1 MEFMFHQR
9 RSQSQQLSVKMRKNR
24 KFPQTRYSQLIQ
36 TTLIVLVLLM
46 SFLLAPVQAQPV
58 KYAPVAVDGR
68 LVFRVSSNE
77 QSKAQ
82 ERAKF
87 ISSQLQAVVKSQ
99 EAPDIKIEQRNE
111 SPIIIV
117 NGRYLLT
124 VTQNDTDSAATP
136 EEQASIWV
144 QEIEDA
150 IQKAQ
155 SERGA
160 EFIRNTFIL
169 SVVIVLM
176 AVGINRL
183 LGIVWQ
189 LTQRRVSQMLV
200 SANSS
205 SDNQVQNTSRLLLK
219 GSLLLSRILLWVGV
233 CLYIT
238 NLFPL
243 TRQWSYNIAIS
254 IVTSL
259 TSPIFSLGQKA
270 YSLTDIFILIV
281 LLLGLLIFAGATTN
295 LLRSRILHRTRISRG
310 AQEAI
315 AIICKYAFIS
325 FGTIV
330 LLQIWGLDLSSLTI
344 VASALGVGIGF
355 GFQDIAKNFGSGIVL
370 LFERPI
376 QVGDFIEVGEYMGTV
391 EYIGARSVV
400 IRTLDRISI
409 IVPNSRF
416 LETEV
421 INWSH
426 RNPVSRIHL
435 PVSVAYS
442 CDVNLVKTA
451 LIEAAVHHPEVLKL
465 PQPQVFFLGFGDS
478 AINFELLVWIDKP
491 HQQTPIKS
499 DIYFL
504 IEASLRK
511 HKIEVP
517 FPQRDLNMRT
527 GDLPIKLSAELEQ
540 ALLRLTQRVNGNG
553 KSVN

>member
-1 MEFMFHQR
+1 MSSIKR
-9 RSQSQQLSVKMRKNR
+9 DRTRQQLSVKMRKNR
-24 KFPQTRYSQLIQ
+24 KFPQTRYFQLIQ
-36 TTLIVLVLLM
+36 TTLIVLVLSI
-46 SFLLAPVQAQPV
+46 SFLLTSVQAQSSV

-82 ERAKF
+82 ERANF

-99 EAPDIKIEQRNE
+99 ESPDIRIEQRND

-124 VTQNDTDSAATP
+124 VTQNDAVSASSP
-136 EEQASIWV
+136 EEQARVWV

-155 SERGA
+155 NERGA
-160 EFIRNTFIL
+160 EFIRNTSIL

-176 AVGINRL
+176 AVGVNRL
-183 LGIVWQ
+183 LGILWQ
-189 LTQRRVSQMLV
+189 LTQERVSQMLV
-200 SANSS
+200 SADSS
-205 SDNQVQNTSRLLLK
+205 TDNQVQNTSRLLLK
-219 GSLLLSRILLWVGV
+219 AILISARVLLWVGV
-233 CLYIT
+233 SLYIT

-243 TRQWSYNIAIS
+243 TREWSYNITIRIIS
-254 IVTSL
+254 SL

-281 LLLGLLIFAGATTN
+281 LLLGLIIFAGATTN

-435 PVSVAYS
+435 PVGVAYGS
-442 CDVNLVKTA
+442 DVNLVKTA
-451 LIEAAVHHPEVLKL
+451 LIEAAVAHPEVLKL
-465 PQPQVFFLGFGDS
+465 PQPQVFFKGFGES
-478 AINFELLVWIDKP
+478 AIDFELLVWIDKP

-504 IEASLRK
+504 IEACLRK

-527 GDLPIKLSAELEQ
+527 GDLPIKLSPEIEQ
-540 ALLRLTQRVNGNG
+540 ALLRLTQEINRNG
-553 KSVN
+553 KSVK

>member
-1 MEFMFHQR
+1 
-9 RSQSQQLSVKMRKNR
+9 MRKNS
-24 KFPQTRYSQLIQ
+24 KFPHTRYSLLIQ
-36 TTLIVLVLLM
+36 TTLIVLVLLI
-46 SFLLAPVQAQPV
+46 SLLLAPVQAQSV
-58 KYAPVAVDGR
+58 NHAPVVVDGR

-82 ERAKF
+82 ERANF
-87 ISSQLQAVVKSQ
+87 ISSQLQAVVKSD
-99 EAPDIKIEQRNE
+99 EAPDIKIEQRNN
-111 SPIIIV
+111 SPIIVV

-136 EEQASIWV
+136 EEQARSWV
-144 QEIEDA
+144 QQIENA
-150 IQKAQ
+150 IQKAR

-160 EFIRNTFIL
+160 EFIRNTSIL

-176 AVGINRL
+176 AIALHRL

-189 LTQRRVSQMLV
+189 ITQNRLSQMLV
-200 SANSS
+200 SADSS
-205 SDNQVQNTSRLLLK
+205 SDNQIQNTSRFLFKATLLLA
-219 GSLLLSRILLWVGV
+219 RIGLWVGV
-233 CLYIT
+233 VLYIT

-243 TRQWSYNIAIS
+243 TRNLSYNIAIR
-254 IVTSL
+254 IFGSL
-259 TSPIFSLGQKA
+259 TSPIFSLGQKS
-270 YSLTDIFILIV
+270 YSLTNILILII
-281 LLLGLLIFAGATTN
+281 LLLGLIILAGTATN
-295 LLRSRILHRTRISRG
+295 LLRSRLLSRMRISRG

-391 EYIGARSVV
+391 EHIGARSVV

-426 RNPVSRIHL
+426 HNPVSRIHL
-435 PVSVAYS
+435 PVGVAYGS
-442 CDVNLVKTA
+442 DVNLVKTA
-451 LIEAAVHHPEVLKL
+451 LVEAATHHSEVLKL
-465 PQPQVFFLGFGDS
+465 PKPQVFFKEFGDS
-478 AINFELLVWIDKP
+478 SLNFELLVWIDKP
-491 HQQTPIKS
+491 HQQSPIKS

-527 GDLPIKLSAELEQ
+527 GDLPIKLSPELEQ
-540 ALLRLTQRVNGNG
+540 ALLRLTKEFHGNG
-553 KSVN
+553 KSVK

>member
-1 MEFMFHQR
+1 
-9 RSQSQQLSVKMRKNR
+9 MRKNR

-36 TTLIVLVLLM
+36 TTLIVLVLSI
-46 SFLLAPVQAQPV
+46 SFLLTSAQAQSSV

-82 ERAKF
+82 ERANF

-99 EAPDIKIEQRNE
+99 ESPDIRIEQRND

-124 VTQNDTDSAATP
+124 VTQNDAVSASSP
-136 EEQASIWV
+136 EEQARIWV

-155 SERGA
+155 NERGA
-160 EFIRNTFIL
+160 EFIRNTSIL

-176 AVGINRL
+176 AVGVNRL
-183 LGIVWQ
+183 LGILWQ

-205 SDNQVQNTSRLLLK
+205 TDNQVQNTSRFLLK
-219 GSLLLSRILLWVGV
+219 AILISARVLLWVGV
-233 CLYIT
+233 SLYIT

-243 TRQWSYNIAIS
+243 TREWSYNITIRIIS
-254 IVTSL
+254 SL

-281 LLLGLLIFAGATTN
+281 LLLGLIIFAGATTN

-344 VASALGVGIGF
+344 IASALGVGIGF

-409 IVPNSRF
+409 IVPNSPIPRDR
-416 LETEV
+416 
-421 INWSH
+421 SH
-426 RNPVSRIHL
+426 
-435 PVSVAYS
+435 
-442 CDVNLVKTA
+442 
-451 LIEAAVHHPEVLKL
+451 
-465 PQPQVFFLGFGDS
+465 
-478 AINFELLVWIDKP
+478 
-491 HQQTPIKS
+491 
-499 DIYFL
+499 
-504 IEASLRK
+504 
-511 HKIEVP
+511 
-517 FPQRDLNMRT
+517 
-527 GDLPIKLSAELEQ
+527 
-540 ALLRLTQRVNGNG
+540 
-553 KSVN
+553 

>member
-1 MEFMFHQR
+1 
-9 RSQSQQLSVKMRKNR
+9 MRKNR
-24 KFPQTRYSQLIQ
+24 KFPHTRYSQLIQ

-46 SFLLAPVQAQPV
+46 SFLLAPVQAQSV
-58 KYAPVAVDGR
+58 SYAPVVVDGR
-68 LVFRVSSNE
+68 LVLRISSNE

-82 ERAKF
+82 ERANF
-87 ISSQLQAVVKSQ
+87 INSQLQAVVKSD
-99 EAPDIKIEQRNE
+99 EAPDIKIEQRND
-111 SPIIIV
+111 SPTIV
-117 NGRYLLT
+117 VNNRYLLT
-124 VTQNDTDSAATP
+124 VTQNDIDSAGTP
-136 EEQASIWV
+136 EEQARIWV
-144 QEIEDA
+144 QKIEDA
-150 IQKAQ
+150 IKKAQ
-155 SERGA
+155 SERGVY
-160 EFIRNTFIL
+160 FLRNTSIL
-169 SVVIVLM
+169 SIVIVLM
-176 AVGINRL
+176 AIALNRL

-189 LTQRRVSQMLV
+189 LTQNRLSQMLV
-200 SANSS
+200 SADSS
-205 SDNQVQNTSRLLLK
+205 SDNQVQNTSRFLFKATLLLA
-219 GSLLLSRILLWVGV
+219 RIGLWVGV
-233 CLYIT
+233 VLYIT

-243 TRQWSYNIAIS
+243 TRNLSYNIAIR
-254 IVTSL
+254 IFTSL
-259 TSPIFSLGQKA
+259 TSPIFSLGQKS
-270 YSLTDIFILIV
+270 YSLTNILILII
-281 LLLGLLIFAGATTN
+281 LLLGLMIFAGAATN
-295 LLRSRILHRTRISRG
+295 LLRSRILSRTRISRG

-344 VASALGVGIGF
+344 IASALGVGIGF

-391 EYIGARSVV
+391 EYIGGRSVV

-435 PVSVAYS
+435 PVGVAYGS
-442 CDVNLVKTA
+442 DVNLVKTA
-451 LIEAAVHHPEVLKL
+451 LIEAATHHSEVLKL
-465 PQPQVFFLGFGDS
+465 PQPQVFFLEFGES
-478 AINFELLVWIDKP
+478 SLNFELLVWIDKP
-491 HQQTPIKS
+491 HQQAPIKS

-504 IEASLRK
+504 IEATLRK
-511 HKIEVP
+511 YKLEVP

-527 GDLPIKLSAELEQ
+527 GDLPIKLSAQLEE
-540 ALLRLTQRVNGNG
+540 ALLRLTQGVNGNG

>member
-1 MEFMFHQR
+1 
-9 RSQSQQLSVKMRKNR
+9 MRQNR
-24 KFPQTRYSQLIQ
+24 KFPHIRYSQLIQ
-36 TTLIVLVLLM
+36 TTLIVLVLLI
-46 SFLLAPVQAQPV
+46 SLVLAPVQAQSV
-58 KYAPVAVDGR
+58 NYAPVAVDGR

-82 ERAKF
+82 ERANF
-87 ISSQLQAVVKSQ
+87 ISSQLQAVVKSD
-99 EAPDIKIEQRNE
+99 EAPDIKIEQRNN
-111 SPIIIV
+111 SPTIVV

-124 VTQNDTDSAATP
+124 VTQNDIDSAGTP
-136 EEQASIWV
+136 EEQARVWV
-144 QEIEDA
+144 QKIEDA

-155 SERGA
+155 SERGVN
-160 EFIRNTFIL
+160 FIRNTSIL
-169 SVVIVLM
+169 SIVIVLM
-176 AVGINRL
+176 AIAVHRL
-183 LGIVWQ
+183 VGIVWQ
-189 LTQRRVSQMLV
+189 LTQNRLSQMLV
-200 SANSS
+200 SADSS
-205 SDNQVQNTSRLLLK
+205 SDNQIQNTSRFLFKATLLLV
-219 GSLLLSRILLWVGV
+219 RIGLWVGV
-233 CLYIT
+233 VLYIT
-238 NLFPL
+238 NLFPI
-243 TRQWSYNIAIS
+243 TRNWSYNIAIRIFS
-254 IVTSL
+254 SL
-259 TSPIFSLGQKA
+259 TSPIFSLGQKS
-270 YSLTDIFILIV
+270 YSLTNILILII
-281 LLLGLLIFAGATTN
+281 LLLGLIILAGTATN
-295 LLRSRILHRTRISRG
+295 LLRSRILSRMRISRG

-391 EYIGARSVV
+391 EHIGARSVV

-426 RNPVSRIHL
+426 HNPVSRIHL
-435 PVSVAYS
+435 PVGVAYGS
-442 CDVNLVKTA
+442 DVNLVKTA
-451 LIEAAVHHPEVLKL
+451 LIEATTHHSEVLKL
-465 PQPQVFFLGFGDS
+465 PKPQVFFKEFGDS
-478 AINFELLVWIDKP
+478 SLNFELLVWIDKP
-491 HQQTPIKS
+491 HQQAPIKS

-511 HKIEVP
+511 HNIEVP

-527 GDLPIKLSAELEQ
+527 GDLPIKFSPELEQ
-540 ALLRLTQRVNGNG
+540 ALLRLTKGFHGNG
-553 KSVN
+553 KSVK